1 MLPERKKYLQNL
13 FYVIQ
18 HLKINK
24 IHKIYFCDLNLEGK
38 NCGTSFRK
46 GLLKSRGKMAN
57 PFGIYINF
65 DLSLKQKKKKK
76 KIKLVAKIRK
86 LYL

>member
-1 MLPERKKYLQNL
+1 MLPERKKYLKNL

-24 IHKIYFCDLNLEGK
+24 IHKIYFCDSNLEGK

-46 GLLKSRGKMAN
+46 GLLKSRGKIAN

-65 DLSLKQKKKKK
+65 DLSRKQTKK

>member
-24 IHKIYFCDLNLEGK
+24 IHKIYFCDSNLEGK

-46 GLLKSRGKMAN
+46 GLLKSRGKIAN

-65 DLSLKQKKKKK
+65 DLSLKQKNK

>member
-24 IHKIYFCDLNLEGK
+24 IHKIYFCDSNLEGK

-46 GLLKSRGKMAN
+46 GLLKSRGKIAN

-65 DLSLKQKKKKK
+65 DLSLKQKKKK
-76 KIKLVAKIRK
+76 IKLVAKIRK

>member
-13 FYVIQ
+13 FHVIQ

-24 IHKIYFCDLNLEGK
+24 THKIYFCDSNLEGK
-38 NCGTSFRK
+38 NCRTSFRK

-65 DLSLKQKKKKK
+65 DLSLKLKNNK
-76 KIKLVAKIRK
+76 KIKLVANIRK

>member
-24 IHKIYFCDLNLEGK
+24 IHKIYFCDSNLEGK
-38 NCGTSFRK
+38 NCGTSLRK

-65 DLSLKQKKKKK
+65 DLSLKQKKTKTKK
-76 KIKLVAKIRK
+76 LS
-86 LYL
+86 